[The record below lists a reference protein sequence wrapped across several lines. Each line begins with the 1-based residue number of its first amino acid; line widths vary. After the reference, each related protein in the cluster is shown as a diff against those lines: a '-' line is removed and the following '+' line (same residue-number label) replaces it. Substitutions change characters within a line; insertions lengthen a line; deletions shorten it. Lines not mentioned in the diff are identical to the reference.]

1 MKTSALAFPAS
12 LAVLAALALGT
23 AAAIAAT
30 GERLSRLNVQETE
43 LSVEQSRNMGQLAR
57 LLSVLEQLKRH
68 PPPALLVSP
77 RDAKDAVRAA
87 ILVKAMTPELQ
98 ARALGY
104 AHEAGEMMRQRRL
117 AAVESEA
124 LFTNESER
132 AEASPPPEA
141 APVLRGLLAPGA
153 SGARA
158 PGLPEAAITPPQSLS
173 RPTAGPIV
181 RRFGEALTSGG
192 RSNGVT
198 FAAAGGARVAS
209 PGPGYVQYV
218 GPVKGWGVILILR
231 LAGGYHLVLAGLDRT
246 SVSVGQSVAAG
257 EAVGF
262 MPDGRQSPNGGAAP
276 NSGADGAKASR
287 ELYLEVREQG
297 APVDP
302 GRWLNKAG

>member
-1 MKTSALAFPAS
+1 MQRALILPAS
-12 LAVLAALALGT
+12 LAALAAI
-23 AAAIAAT
+23 AIGGAVAVAAT
-30 GERLSRLNVQETE
+30 GERLARLNVEETQ
-43 LSVEQSRNMGQLAR
+43 LSVEQTRNMGQLAR
-57 LLSVLEQLKRH
+57 LLSVLEMLKRD

-77 RDAKDAVRAA
+77 RDAKNAVRAA
-87 ILVKAMTPELQ
+87 ILVKAMTPDLQ
-98 ARALGY
+98 ARASGY

-124 LFTNESER
+124 LFTNESAR
-132 AEASPPPEA
+132 ADATPPPQGPPA
-141 APVLRGLLAPGA
+141 LRGPL
-153 SGARA
+153 A

-173 RPTAGPIV
+173 NPTTGPIV
-181 RRFGEALTSGG
+181 RRFGEALASGG
-192 RSNGVT
+192 RANGIT
-198 FAAAGGARVAS
+198 FAAAGGARVTS

-231 LAGGYHLVLAGLDRT
+231 LAGGYHLVLAGLDRA

-257 EAVGF
+257 DAVGF
-262 MPDGRQSPNGGAAP
+262 MPDGRQSPG
-276 NSGADGAKASR
+276 SGEKGEKGPR

>member
-1 MKTSALAFPAS
+1 MKTALVVPATLSAL
-12 LAVLAALALGT
+12 LLGAVAV
-23 AAAIAAT
+23 AAT
-30 GERLSRLNVQETE
+30 AERLARLNVEETE
-43 LSVEQSRNMGQLAR
+43 LSVEQSRNMAQLAR
-57 LLSVLEQLKRH
+57 LLTVLEELKRH

-98 ARALGY
+98 ARASGY

-132 AEASPPPEA
+132 AEASPPPEGP
-141 APVLRGLLAPGA
+141 PVLRGPLAGA
-153 SGARA
+153 AA

-173 RPTAGPIV
+173 IPTPGPIV
-181 RRFGEALTSGG
+181 RRFGEALASGG

-198 FAAAGGARVAS
+198 FAAVGGARVAS

-246 SVSVGQSVAAG
+246 TVSVGQSVAAG

-262 MPDGRQSPNGGAAP
+262 MPDGRQSPDGG
-276 NSGADGAKASR
+276 KASR